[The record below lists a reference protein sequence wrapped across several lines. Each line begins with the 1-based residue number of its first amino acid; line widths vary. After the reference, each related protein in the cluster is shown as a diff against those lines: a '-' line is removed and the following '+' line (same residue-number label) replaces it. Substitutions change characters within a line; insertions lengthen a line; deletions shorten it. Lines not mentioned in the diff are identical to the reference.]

1 MRLGLF
7 RACSSL
13 PEFSTGL
20 CITSSRGVSPPT
32 RFTLFRFLI
41 HRLISI
47 VGAAGT
53 TGWPDPS
60 TVEQRLTFFLVSLSL
75 SLCISFLSFFFYFL
89 CTGGR
94 AGGGGCFALLWIQKA
109 AIFLLASAGRFHVIY
124 WTVSVGAYCS
134 CYERLSSSY
143 FPWISCVTF
152 DNSCETA

>member
-1 MRLGLF
+1 MTERKRRKILNVRLGLF

-75 SLCISFLSFFFYFL
+75 SLCISFLSFFFTSFVPGEGQGEGVVLL
-89 CTGGR
+89 CYGSR
-94 AGGGGCFALLWIQKA
+94 KLLSSYSPALA
-109 AIFLLASAGRFHVIY
+109 AFMLFTELFLLEH
-124 WTVSVGAYCS
+124 
-134 CYERLSSSY
+134 
-143 FPWISCVTF
+143 
-152 DNSCETA
+152 TARVMSG